1 MFLLSV
7 YISKKFLYFLHAYIY
22 LYLLYVCSYCLFTP
36 LKNLNFLHAYIYVCV
51 CICIFWPGREI
62 APNRGANATKFFTL
76 VTKSWKL
83 VAKLAGELKRFANIN
98 PRQTSSFKTQHVHLD
113 RWLHAI
119 LDLGEL
125 EGCISSILVSTL
137 WHVEDLFPNI
147 IFEGLSGTL
156 TATKI
161 GLFVFKNCDQL
172 FSNWLPLWKI

>member
-1 MFLLSV
+1 MFSIGFLIISSLCMFLLSV

-83 VAKLAGELKRFANIN
+83 VAKLATRMFHHNLTKRYSELKRFAKIN
-98 PRQTSSFKTQHVHLD
+98 PRQTSSLSLFPKRST
-113 RWLHAI
+113 
-119 LDLGEL
+119 
-125 EGCISSILVSTL
+125 CISI
-137 WHVEDLFPNI
+137 DN
-147 IFEGLSGTL
+147 
-156 TATKI
+156 
-161 GLFVFKNCDQL
+161 
-172 FSNWLPLWKI
+172 